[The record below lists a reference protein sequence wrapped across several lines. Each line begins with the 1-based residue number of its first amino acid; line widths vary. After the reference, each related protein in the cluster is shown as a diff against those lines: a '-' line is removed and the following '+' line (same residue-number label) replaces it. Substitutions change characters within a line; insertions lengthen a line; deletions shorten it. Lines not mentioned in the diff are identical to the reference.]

1 MEDEFSLLSLVM
13 VLICVLAEYMHL
25 GMKSYGINKWKYVGV
40 VRTSLCL
47 SYNKFIF
54 LCVCVCVCLY
64 TYRLVRFI

>member
-54 LCVCVCVCLY
+54 LNIMLKKC
-64 TYRLVRFI
+64 FK